1 MRLTPCPACLP
12 SEEVEDGEEEDDEG
26 PLGGAHG
33 GADEDDMGVQLE
45 PFNLKRERELG
56 DFDEDGNYVERRVEK
71 DIVDAWL
78 DGVEVDA
85 TAAERAAARDEAL
98 RAAQRAPVDAEEVG
112 EASKAEVLALKRKL
126 VAHLR
131 EGETATATLA
141 RLSGRR
147 NTGGGRG
154 AAATARRKLEP
165 EAAAA
170 VEEVTDAASALLDA
184 GDFGIYGK
192 SREELQKDLDAEDA
206 SKAASRSKLLADDD
220 DGDDMFASSDDEG
233 AAPAKR
239 EQAAAGGGDDGNAS
253 GSGGGAT
260 AAPPGFVL
268 DEKSGYYVD
277 ASTGVYYHP
286 GHQLYFSSG
295 RWYSWSQ
302 DKGYVEAAAPTP
314 QPQPERKPTADEV
327 DAMGVARLKA
337 TLTAAGGDPAKHVEK
352 EELRTAVKRAIGLL

>member
-1 MRLTPCPACLP
+1 MADLNRTCLYDLH
-12 SEEVEDGEEEDDEG
+12 VA
-26 PLGGAHG
+26 LGARMVPFAGY
-33 GADEDDMGVQLE
+33 EMPVQYPMGV
-45 PFNLKRERELG
+45 LKEHLHCRAQAG
-56 DFDEDGNYVERRVEK
+56 IFDVSHMGQVILRPKSGALAD
-71 DIVDAWL
+71 
-78 DGVEVDA
+78 
-85 TAAERAAARDEAL
+85 AAAAL
-98 RAAQRAPVDAEEVG
+98 EMLAPQDILGLKEGRQRYALFTNDAGGILDDLMVANRGDHLFVVVNAAC
-112 EASKAEVLALKRKL
+112 KADDIAHMR
-126 VAHLR
+126 AHL
-131 EGETATATLA
+131 A
-141 RLSGRR
+141 
-147 NTGGGRG
+147 G
-154 AAATARRKLEP
+154 AC
-165 EAAAA
+165 A